1 MKNILARGGIDFLAV
16 LLGISSSLWIDS
28 NRKEAEIA
36 IERKEV
42 YELINKE
49 IDEIITYTNVRIL
62 MYDRQTSNIN
72 SLLDNWYSFNA
83 DSLEN
88 IAEFYGDIW
97 ITYGRSYNPD
107 FTTYEALK
115 GDGRIN
121 LLSMDIRKQLGKYY
135 SSVENWKRIGQNE
148 NEWRN
153 ELVKYLAI
161 EHPDVYANTSL
172 VKTLEKTRDDKTVFT
187 LFSQKSSLT
196 IVRNNSVNSL
206 REDLIEINNALKEKK

>member
-1 MKNILARGGIDFLAV
+1 
-16 LLGISSSLWIDS
+16 
-28 NRKEAEIA
+28 
-36 IERKEV
+36 
-42 YELINKE
+42 
-49 IDEIITYTNVRIL
+49 

-72 SLLDNWYSFNA
+72 FLLDNWYSFDA
-83 DSLEN
+83 DSLTK
-88 IAEFYGDIW
+88 IAEFHGDIW

-121 LLSMDIRKQLGKYY
+121 LVSMDIRKQLGKYY

-161 EHPDVYANTSL
+161 EHPDKYANTSF
-172 VKTLEKTRDDKTVFT
+172 VKTLEKTRDDKTVLT

-196 IVRNNSVNSL
+196 IVRNNSVNAL
-206 REDLIEINNALKEKK
+206 REDLIEINNALKENIK